1 MNTTPI
7 TPVVLA
13 GGIGTRLWP
22 LSRQAMPKQFLSL
35 LDDKNQQSLL
45 QSTLLRVTT
54 ESFNPAILVCNEQH
68 RFIAAEQAAF
78 AKPHAIVL
86 EPEGKN
92 TAPAIALAAHYAL
105 KNNITGPLLVMPAD
119 HHIADFTDFH
129 F

>member
-1 MNTTPI
+1 M
-7 TPVVLA
+7 
-13 GGIGTRLWP
+13 
-22 LSRQAMPKQFLSL
+22 
-35 LDDKNQQSLL
+35 
-45 QSTLLRVTT
+45 
-54 ESFNPAILVCNEQH
+54 VCNEQH

-119 HHIADFTDFH
+119 HHIADFTGLTAQLSDAIKLAEQGKLVTFSITPTEPH
-129 F
+129 TGYGYIKQGAAIKTPNVTRE